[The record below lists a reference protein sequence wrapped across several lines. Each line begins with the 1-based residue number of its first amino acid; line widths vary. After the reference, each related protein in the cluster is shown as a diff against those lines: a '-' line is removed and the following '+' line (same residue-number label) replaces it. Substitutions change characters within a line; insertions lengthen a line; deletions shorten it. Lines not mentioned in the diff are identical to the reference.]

1 MIFVFGLLAAACAA
15 ADPDVAP
22 ETALAGPESDDSV
35 TAEPPPP
42 ATLGFDPDGV
52 LLQSSDLPG
61 WALQQPRALE
71 GHETVA
77 VTDCPE
83 LDIAWEAMGASGTEV
98 RADGPTGWLRNT
110 LIEFET
116 ATGAER
122 LVAAAQAVEAACDT
136 VTIGEPDDSV
146 DEGEDDAGEQGE
158 PAEADDLVVEPL
170 EVTAPNNWQTGGFA
184 LRGADGELWAMAF
197 WQRGGTIVLLETFA
211 TDAGTLAASLGDVM
225 FARLDGSPRPLG
237 EIVEPVPTP
246 MPTATP
252 AASPEIVLEFP
263 TPVAEPTA
271 PAEIVLAFPTA
282 TPVPPFVVALPTP
295 AGG

>member
-1 MIFVFGLLAAACAA
+1 MFGLLATACATA
-15 ADPDVAP
+15 GPGVAP
-22 ETALAGPESDDSV
+22 EAAPDGPESDDGA
-35 TAEPPPP
+35 TAIDQAAEPSPP
-42 ATLGFDPDGV
+42 ATLGFDPEGV

-61 WALQQPRALE
+61 WTLQQPRALE

-83 LDIAWEAMGASGTEV
+83 LDIAWQAMGAAGTEL
-98 RADGPTGWLRNT
+98 RADGPAGWMRNT

-116 ATGAER
+116 ATAAER

-136 VTIGEPDDSV
+136 VTIGGLDDA
-146 DEGEDDAGEQGE
+146 DDEDDAGEQDE

-170 EVTAPNNWQTGGFA
+170 EVTAPGNWQAGGFA
-184 LRGADGELWAMAF
+184 LRSADGELWAMAF
-197 WQRGGTIVLLETFA
+197 WQRGETIVLLETFA
-211 TDAGTLAASLGDVM
+211 TDAGTLAASLGDVV

-237 EIVEPVPTP
+237 EVVEPQPTP
-246 MPTATP
+246 IPTASP
-252 AASPEIVLEFP
+252 AAPPAIVLEFP
-263 TPVAEPTA
+263 STTPTPT
-271 PAEIVLAFPTA
+271 PPVIPTA